1 MWWRHIFRCLH
12 PPSVLL
18 PPPPPSSPEH
28 HKSGYQQS
36 SKTVSTRVH
45 PDNDYLHHLVL
56 GSVNVVGLLRTWCNT
71 IQVQTDILYST
82 APPPPRPRHRPRA
95 YLHVRWLWQVAA
107 PGGPESPIS
116 SYTGGWW
123 PPVSHGDCVQ
133 TCTVNTDTAINM
145 LTHSYTAINMLLSWD
160 HQFITEHF
168 AALTFTSCNML
179 TLLTRTI
186 YTCIYQH
193 INCNGRL
200 KFK

>member
-1 MWWRHIFRCLH
+1 MLW
-12 PPSVLL
+12 V
-18 PPPPPSSPEH
+18 SSA
-28 HKSGYQQS
+28 
-36 SKTVSTRVH
+36 
-45 PDNDYLHHLVL
+45 PDVTQYKFKQ
-56 GSVNVVGLLRTWCNT
+56 
-71 IQVQTDILYST
+71 IYYI
-82 APPPPRPRHRPRA
+82 PPPRPAPPRA

-186 YTCIYQH
+186 YTCIYQQ
-193 INCNGRL
+193 INCNRRR
-200 KFK
+200 KFVTFYVKSRHMKMKK